1 MTAFVDTSAL
11 LPLLDADDGDH
22 PRVRDA
28 FDQLLGERAALVTS
42 NYVLVEST
50 ALLQHRIGLVPVR
63 ALHDRLVPLLA
74 VVWVDQTLHELAYRA
89 LSAGDRRQVS
99 LVDWTSFEVMRQRGI
114 ERAFA
119 VDDDFVGQGFATTP

>member
-11 LPLLDADDGDH
+11 LPLLDADDADH

-28 FDQLLGERAALVTS
+28 FDRLLGERAALVTS

-50 ALLQHRIGLVPVR
+50 ALLQHRIGLAPVR

-89 LSAGDRRQVS
+89 LSAGDRRKVT

-114 ERAFA
+114 ERALA